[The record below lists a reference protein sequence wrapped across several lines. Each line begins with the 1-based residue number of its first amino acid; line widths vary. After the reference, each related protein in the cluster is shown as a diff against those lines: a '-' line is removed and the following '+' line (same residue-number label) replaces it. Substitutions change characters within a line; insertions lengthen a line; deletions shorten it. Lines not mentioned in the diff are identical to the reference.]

1 VEVWRRNQVAVT
13 AAVFVGF
20 SGFTLVMPFLALYF
34 RDLGVTD
41 TADIALW
48 TGVTLGVTPAIAA
61 LCSPFWG
68 RIGDRFGDKILV
80 QRSLVSF
87 ILVMVLMA
95 YATEPWH
102 LFALRAAQ
110 GFVAGYGALAIAM
123 VARSAPPEHMAGAIG
138 TVQVAQRIA
147 PAFGPVAGGILAS
160 TLGLR
165 QVFFVAAA
173 VYVAAFLLITVL
185 YHEPSRRGRSAQAGE
200 RVSFTNILALENFLV
215 LMAAIFGL
223 QIVDRSFGPV
233 LPLHLEELGF
243 HADDVSV
250 AAGVL
255 FSALA
260 VAGAAGNRLAA
271 AGLART
277 SPRALLASS
286 VLASAASLALFAA
299 SQPLWLL
306 IVAMLLFGLGI
317 GVAMTTAFTAAGS
330 VLPREAHGAGFG
342 FLTGASLVGSAL
354 SPIVSGLMAA
364 QSIPIVFV
372 AGVVVLVVVAVVV
385 GRVMVEPR
393 EFEAAPPTDEE

>member
-1 VEVWRRNQVAVT
+1 
-13 AAVFVGF
+13 
-20 SGFTLVMPFLALYF
+20 MPFLAFYF

-41 TADIALW
+41 TADLALW

-68 RIGDRFGDKILV
+68 RVGDRFGDKILV

-95 YATEPWH
+95 YATEPWQ

-147 PAFGPVAGGILAS
+147 PAFGPIAGGVLAS
-160 TLGLR
+160 AFGLR

-173 VYVAAFLLITVL
+173 VYAAAFLLITVL
-185 YHEPSRRGRSAQAGE
+185 YHEPARRAHTAQATE

-215 LMAAIFGL
+215 LMAAIFAL
-223 QIVDRSFGPV
+223 QMVDRSFGPV
-233 LPLHLEELGF
+233 LPLHLEGLGYS
-243 HADDVSV
+243 AADVSV

-260 VAGAAGNRLAA
+260 ISGAAGNRLAA

-277 SPRALLASS
+277 SPRALIATS
-286 VLASAASLALFAA
+286 VLAAAAALAVFAA
-299 SQPLWLL
+299 SQSLWLL
-306 IVAMLLFGLGI
+306 VVTMLVFGLGI
-317 GVAMTTAFTAAGS
+317 GVAMTTSFTAAGS
-330 VLPREAHGAGFG
+330 VLPTEAHGAGFG

-354 SPIVSGLMAA
+354 SPVVSGLVAA

-372 AGVVVLVVVAVVV
+372 AGVVVLLVLAVVV
-385 GRVMVEPR
+385 GRVMVEPSA
-393 EFEAAPPTDEE
+393 FEAAPPTDDT